1 MKVVLLCSTMSF
13 LAISCVPLQ
22 VAPTITLDKE
32 ILFAKEWNVA
42 VLDLNYVFEEEGQ
55 ASLTN
60 YKSAGKDGGRVVA
73 NLLAAELATIE
84 NLKLIERGQ
93 IAKLLDEQALQ
104 QSGLIDSESAVKI
117 GKMTGADAV
126 IIGELTDYIIWDNVS
141 GYGSTI
147 SFSIRMIEL
156 QSSRVILNAAISR
169 ARSFVDS
176 FANTQLT
183 SKELIESIQ
192 KNK

>member
-1 MKVVLLCSTMSF
+1 
-13 LAISCVPLQ
+13 
-22 VAPTITLDKE
+22 
-32 ILFAKEWNVA
+32 
-42 VLDLNYVFEEEGQ
+42 
-55 ASLTN
+55 
-60 YKSAGKDGGRVVA
+60 
-73 NLLAAELATIE
+73 
-84 NLKLIERGQ
+84 
-93 IAKLLDEQALQ
+93 
-104 QSGLIDSESAVKI
+104 
-117 GKMTGADAV
+117 MTGADAV

-156 QSSRVILNAAISR
+156 QSSRVILSAAISR